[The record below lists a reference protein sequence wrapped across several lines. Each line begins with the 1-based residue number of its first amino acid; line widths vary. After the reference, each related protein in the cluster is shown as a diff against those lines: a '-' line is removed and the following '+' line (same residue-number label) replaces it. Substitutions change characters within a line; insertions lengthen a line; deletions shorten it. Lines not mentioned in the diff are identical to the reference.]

1 MALFP
6 KVVGGIKMIN
16 FTYSLLFIIPALAVV
31 LIFYFYYWYKSIKMQ
46 KRLIDSLA
54 TSGSLILD
62 SKVSEKKD
70 DIKNRTWL
78 RRKMNFAG
86 FESVQAP
93 YFFILISIATGVLI
107 AGFVFIVIESIISF
121 IFSAMLFAFLPLLV
135 LTKIIR
141 SREEEFN
148 LYLKEII
155 DKVTSMMK
163 SGVGFEQGFKKSIMT
178 SHSKFTRKVFDI
190 YLNEKEIIGEDKAF
204 EKMFILVDSKELR
217 IFYLTISIGKSSGGK
232 FSNTLDKL
240 RKTLHDQGEIKQQI
254 TSSTREI
261 KIGTYMII
269 GIVVFIFVLMN
280 SSLNGVLYEHFFGT
294 ENGRL
299 QFFFIIIWVAFGL
312 FINNLLTKI
321 K

>member
-6 KVVGGIKMIN
+6 KVVGGIKMID
-16 FTYSLLFIIPALAVV
+16 FTYGLLFIIPALAVV

-62 SKVSEKKD
+62 SKASEKKD

-93 YFFILISIATGVLI
+93 YFFVLISIATGVLI
-107 AGFVFIVIESIISF
+107 AGFVFIVIESVISF

>member
-1 MALFP
+1 
-6 KVVGGIKMIN
+6 MIDLK
-16 FTYSLLFIIPALAVV
+16 FVLLFIIPLLAVALV
-31 LIFYFYYWYKSIKMQ
+31 FYFFHWYSTIKVQ

-54 TSGSLILD
+54 NEGSLILD
-62 SKVSEKKD
+62 NKTQEKND
-70 DIKNRTWL
+70 DIRSRSWL
-78 RRKMNFAG
+78 RKKMNYAG
-86 FESVQAP
+86 FESVSAP
-93 YFFILISIATGVLI
+93 YVFIVVSITTGVLI
-107 AGFVFIVIESIISF
+107 GGFIVMVIESPLAFVSSVL
-121 IFSAMLFAFLPLLV
+121 IFSFLPLLV

-148 LYLKEII
+148 LFLKEII

-163 SGVGFEQGFKKSIMT
+163 SGVGFEQGLRKSIMT
-178 SHSKFTRKVFDI
+178 THSKFTKKVFDI

-204 EKMFILVDSKELR
+204 EKMFTLVDSKELR

-232 FSNTLDKL
+232 FSNTLEKL

-261 KIGTYMII
+261 KIGSYMII
-269 GIVVFIFVLMN
+269 AIVIFIFVLMN
-280 SSLNGVLYEHFFGT
+280 SSLNGVLYEHFFGSD
-294 ENGRL
+294 NGRL
-299 QFFFIIIWVAFGL
+299 QLFFIIIWVAFGL

>member
-1 MALFP
+1 
-6 KVVGGIKMIN
+6 MIN
-16 FTYSLLFIIPALAVV
+16 YTYALLFIIPLLSV
-31 LIFYFYYWYKSIKMQ
+31 LLVFYFYYWYKNIKIQ

-54 TSGSLILD
+54 TSNSILD
-62 SKVSEKKD
+62 NKTSDKKD

-86 FESVQAP
+86 FESSKAP
-93 YFFILISIATGVLI
+93 YFFIVVSITTGVLI
-107 AGFVFIVIESIISF
+107 ASFVFIVIESMISF
-121 IFSAMLFAFLPLLV
+121 IFSAMLFAFLPLLI

-148 LYLKEII
+148 LFLKEII

-178 SHSKFTRKVFDI
+178 THSKFTRKVFDI

-204 EKMFILVDSKELR
+204 EKMFTLVDSKELR

-269 GIVVFIFVLMN
+269 GIVVFIFILMN

-294 ENGRL
+294 DNGRL
-299 QFFFIIIWVAFGL
+299 QLFFIIIWVAFGL

>member
-1 MALFP
+1 
-6 KVVGGIKMIN
+6 MIDLK
-16 FTYSLLFIIPALAVV
+16 FVLLFIIPLLAVALV
-31 LIFYFYYWYKSIKMQ
+31 FYFYYWYKTIKVQ
-46 KRLIDSLA
+46 KRLIESLA
-54 TSGSLILD
+54 NEGSLILD
-62 SKVSEKKD
+62 NKTQEKND
-70 DIKNRTWL
+70 DIRSRSWL
-78 RRKMNFAG
+78 RKKMNYAG
-86 FESVQAP
+86 FESVSAP
-93 YFFILISIATGVLI
+93 YVFIVISITTGVLI
-107 AGFVFIVIESIISF
+107 GGFIVMVIESPLAFVSSVL
-121 IFSAMLFAFLPLLV
+121 IFSFLPLLV
-135 LTKIIR
+135 VTKIIR

-148 LYLKEII
+148 LFLKEII

-163 SGVGFEQGFKKSIMT
+163 SGVGFEQGLRKSIMT
-178 SHSKFTRKVFDI
+178 THSKFTKKVFDI

-204 EKMFILVDSKELR
+204 EKMFTLVDSKELR

-232 FSNTLDKL
+232 FSNTLEKL

-280 SSLNGVLYEHFFGT
+280 SSLNGVLYEHFFGSD
-294 ENGRL
+294 NGRL
-299 QFFFIIIWVAFGL
+299 QLFFIIIWVAFGL

>member
-1 MALFP
+1 MAIFP
-6 KVVGGIKMIN
+6 EVVGGVVMIN
-16 FTYSLLFIIPALAVV
+16 YTYWLLFIIPALAVILV
-31 LIFYFYYWYKSIKMQ
+31 FYFYYWYRSIKMQ

-54 TSGSLILD
+54 SSNTLILD
-62 SKVSEKKD
+62 NKSNEKKD
-70 DIKNRTWL
+70 DIKSRTWL

-86 FESVQAP
+86 FESTQAP

-121 IFSAMLFAFLPLLV
+121 VFSSMLFAFLPLLV

-148 LYLKEII
+148 LFLKEII

-163 SGVGFEQGFKKSIMT
+163 SGVGFEQGLRKSIMT
-178 SHSKFTRKVFDI
+178 THSKFTKKVFDI

-204 EKMFILVDSKELR
+204 EKMFTLVDSKELR
-217 IFYLTISIGKSSGGK
+217 VFYLTISIGKSSGGK
-232 FSNTLDKL
+232 FSNTLEKL

-261 KIGTYMII
+261 KIGSYMII
-269 GIVVFIFVLMN
+269 AIVLLIYVLMN
-280 SSLNGVLYEHFFGT
+280 SSLNGVLNEHFFGT
-294 ENGRL
+294 EIGRL
-299 QFFFIIIWVAFGL
+299 QLFFIAVWVAFGL